1 MSRQHITE
9 DLMDRYAMGAL
20 EGEVLAEVEE
30 HLLECPACQG
40 MLTDTDEFLN
50 VFRAAAVQTDARP
63 AVARRAFWP
72 VGRGAWATMTAGAAL
87 AAGTAFM
94 VLTGM
99 PRPAVSLPPVSVEM
113 QSLRGPEAGMPE
125 SRNPSRPRS

>member
-1 MSRQHITE
+1 MSRQHIPG

-20 EGEVLAEVEE
+20 QGEVLAEVEE
-30 HLLECPACQG
+30 HLLECPACQAV
-40 MLTDTDEFLN
+40 LTDTDEFLN

-72 VGRGAWATMTAGAAL
+72 VGRGVWATMTAGAAL

-99 PRPAVSLPPVSVEM
+99 PRPAVSLPPPL
-113 QSLRGPEAGMPE
+113 QSDPGPQ
-125 SRNPSRPRS
+125 